1 MRWLRGD
8 FAGCDSLDI
17 AAIWPASASVAG
29 TSLPEL
35 NSPPANGEQSRKEEK
50 KERL

>member
-35 NSPPANGEQSRKEEK
+35 NSPANGEQSRKEEK